1 MVSAVEPGSRVAVPE
16 IPEHKPPIRHIL
28 FADDGQLLV
37 WVHMP
42 SRLQDGEWTEAQ
54 AFDVFDPE
62 GELLGRVVL
71 PDSFRFYGMREDMIW
86 GVFTDSLEV
95 QSVQLYTVLWS

>member
-1 MVSAVEPGSRVAVPE
+1 MR
-16 IPEHKPPIRHIL
+16 

-42 SRLQDGEWTEAQ
+42 SRLQDGEWTETQ

-62 GELLGRVVL
+62 GALRGRVVF
-71 PDSFRFYGMREDMIW
+71 PDSTPRLV
-86 GVFTDSLEV
+86 GVITIICSKSL
-95 QSVQLYTVLWS
+95 

>member
-1 MVSAVEPGSRVAVPE
+1 MAQQISSRPAVPDV
-16 IPEHKPPIRHIL
+16 PEHKPPIRRIL

-62 GELLGRVVL
+62 GALRGRVVL
-71 PDSFRFYGMREDMIW
+71 PDSFRFYGMRADLIW
-86 GVFTDSLEV
+86 GVFTDSLDV
-95 QSVQLYTVLWS
+95 QSMQLYTVSWP